1 MDRIMMRN
9 ISMLIAAAS
18 CVTLAA
24 QPARAYVDL
33 APTLARI
40 VREAKTITVAEVEA
54 FNPEKGAVVLKKI
67 RDLKGDTGA
76 DLIKHQLVRADESVI
91 DAPIADWAEPG
102 RRCVLFVTDKAAVIC
117 VGEGWYQAY
126 ATDNGWWRIGAP
138 RPDLPLAFYGSVS
151 RLVDALPPILAG
163 KTAVITALPHGA
175 NREGASFD
183 LALHRA
189 NLPGFVKV
197 QRLRASDKMPEM
209 AMGVGS
215 NPAFVIGPGRVGKD
229 EHSSLRAKL
238 RSTDAAVRAESAIDI
253 GFLGADA
260 VDTCTDLAKLLDDKV
275 ARVRF
280 AAASALLRIS
290 GKNDRAV
297 EVLSQGL
304 SDGAAATRRHAARSA
319 GLAGPAA
326 APLADKLAILLS
338 DADTRVRRSALQA
351 IATLGPAAAKA
362 RAPVT
367 ALLDRPETAID
378 AADALGRMG
387 PAARP
392 SLKAIAR
399 LLSAD
404 APAERWAAVR
414 AMAQI
419 GGDDA
424 APAVQFMIK
433 QLPKANEADGY
444 NMLIY
449 LSLLG
454 PVAKDAIP
462 AIRTSRVR
470 NPILRQTTT
479 WAIDPTG
486 DLPSMG
492 GGFGGFG
499 DADFAQYI
507 LEAYVQELSDNLK
520 PAATSLA
527 KKIMTGK
534 AGNVPGWGYKLLAR
548 FPGESLEI
556 LTPGLANEQL
566 VMRER
571 AAVAIGYMGRAAK
584 TARPQVAQAL
594 KSSTDEREQ
603 LLLKWCLGELE

>member
-1 MDRIMMRN
+1 MLRN
-9 ISMLIAAAS
+9 ISMLFIAAGCIIAM
-18 CVTLAA
+18 A
-24 QPARAYVDL
+24 QPARAYVDM

-40 VREAKTITVAEVEA
+40 VREAKIITVAEVAA
-54 FNPEKGAVVLKKI
+54 FNSEKGAVVLKKI
-67 RDLKGDTGA
+67 RDLKGDSGI
-76 DLIKHQLVRADESVI
+76 DSIKHQLVRADELAI
-91 DAPIADWAEPG
+91 DAPIADWAEAG
-102 RRCVLFVTDKAAVIC
+102 RRCVLFITDKAAVVC

-151 RLVDALPPILAG
+151 RLTEALPSILAG
-163 KTAVITALPHGA
+163 KSAVITALPHGA

-238 RSTDAAVRAESAIDI
+238 QSADAVVRAESAIDI

-260 VDTCTDLAKLLDDKV
+260 ADASTDLAKLLDDKV
-275 ARVRF
+275 STVRF
-280 AAASALLRIS
+280 AAASALLRIG
-290 GKNDRAV
+290 GKSDRAV
-297 EVLSQGL
+297 VVLSQGL
-304 SDGAAATRRHAARSA
+304 TDSESATRRHAARSA

-326 APLADKLAILLS
+326 AVLADKLAVLLGDS
-338 DADTRVRRSALQA
+338 DTRVRRSALQA

-362 RAPVT
+362 REAVT

-392 SLKAIAR
+392 SLKTLAR

-414 AMAQI
+414 AMSQI

-454 PVAKDAIP
+454 PVAKEAIP
-462 AIRTSRVR
+462 AIRTSRS
-470 NPILRQTTT
+470 P
-479 WAIDPTG
+479 
-486 DLPSMG
+486 
-492 GGFGGFG
+492 
-499 DADFAQYI
+499 
-507 LEAYVQELSDNLK
+507 
-520 PAATSLA
+520 
-527 KKIMTGK
+527 
-534 AGNVPGWGYKLLAR
+534 
-548 FPGESLEI
+548 
-556 LTPGLANEQL
+556 
-566 VMRER
+566 
-571 AAVAIGYMGRAAK
+571 
-584 TARPQVAQAL
+584 
-594 KSSTDEREQ
+594 
-603 LLLKWCLGELE
+603 